1 MKLCDKCK
9 VPVEI
14 NFLPMHKW
22 FDCDD
27 TQAKPFYKE
36 KPKHFIWSTLITTM
50 KTVPTDEFEKALRE
64 DAIKNN

>member
-1 MKLCDKCK
+1 
-9 VPVEI
+9 
-14 NFLPMHKW
+14 MHKW

-36 KPKHFIWSTLITTM
+36 KPKYFIWSTLITTM

-64 DAIKNN
+64 DAIKNNWLINEQTYFSYVKK